1 MFLLDTNTV
10 IYYFKDM
17 GNVATRLLATPPRD
31 VAISTVTLFELE
43 VGIAKSRA
51 SAKRRAQLDTLVDLV
66 TLLPFGATEAHAA
79 ASIRAKLEKRGRPI
93 GPLDN
98 LIAGTASAHGATIVT
113 RNVEEFSR
121 VKSLRIANWYDA

>member
-43 VGIAKSRA
+43 VGNAKCGAASKGRKQLGVITGLIA
-51 SAKRRAQLDTLVDLV
+51 V
-66 TLLPFGATEAHAA
+66 LPFGDKAARAA
-79 ASIRAKLEKRGRPI
+79 ATIRAMLERRGEPI
-93 GPLDN
+93 GPLDS
-98 LIAGTASAHGATIVT
+98 LIAGTARANDATIVT
-113 RNVEEFSR
+113 RNVDEFAR
-121 VKSLRIANWYDA
+121 VKGLRVVSWY

>member
-31 VAISTVTLFELE
+31 VALSAVTLFELE
-43 VGIAKSRA
+43 VGINKSAA
-51 SAKRRAQLDTLVDLV
+51 SRKRRSQLDTLVDLV
-66 TLLPFGATEAHAA
+66 TVIPFGVKEAHAA
-79 ASIRAKLEKRGRPI
+79 ASIRAALEKKGKPI

-113 RNVEEFSR
+113 RNVAEFSR
-121 VKSLRIANWYDA
+121 IRNLRVANWFDG